1 MSDAGYFEKQRDLLL
16 QEIGASL
23 DLVVYNL
30 DVLNRSLNG
39 SVSVGKE
46 FDNVGR
52 LWLHFYDGANQLRQR
67 RGDTEGG
74 VVAVDADADAD
85 ADGDADADADADADE
100 DAAADASVLAAP

>member
-1 MSDAGYFEKQRDLLL
+1 MDHTYFEKQRDLLL

-23 DLVVYNL
+23 DSVVYNL

-52 LWLHFYDGANQLRQR
+52 LWLHFYDGANQLKGQNLQSLPLQPDLPSDLVTSPLHLVNRSSET
-67 RGDTEGG
+67 GSTP
-74 VVAVDADADAD
+74 
-85 ADGDADADADADADE
+85 
-100 DAAADASVLAAP
+100 ASEL

>member
-1 MSDAGYFEKQRDLLL
+1 MDHTYFEKQRDLLL

-23 DLVVYNL
+23 DSVVYNL

-52 LWLHFYDGANQLRQR
+52 LWLHFYDGANQLKRQNLQQNLQPVSLHLELSLDSAPSPLHLVNR
-67 RGDTEGG
+67 SSQSGES
-74 VVAVDADADAD
+74 AP
-85 ADGDADADADADADE
+85 
-100 DAAADASVLAAP
+100 ASDL